1 MKRKLDE
8 ILNEFRGIVGDDD
21 REEVLA
27 MLEDLTDSYA
37 EPAEPGEDLTGRVAE
52 LEGQLAA
59 VNEQLAELRKRYRDR
74 FFGRVEADE
83 TEEYETDEKTP
94 NGDEIKIKD
103 LFKEKE
109 EE

>member
-1 MKRKLDE
+1 MKKTLDE
-8 ILNEFRGIVGDDD
+8 ILNEFRAIVGDDD
-21 REEVLA
+21 REEVLT

-37 EPAEPGEDLTGRVAE
+37 EPAEPGEDLSGRVAE
-52 LEGQLAA
+52 LEGQLA
-59 VNEQLAELRKRYRDR
+59 EMRKRYRDR

-83 TEEYETDEKTP
+83 TEEYETEEKTP

-109 EE
+109 D

>member
-1 MKRKLDE
+1 MKKTLDE
-8 ILNEFRGIVGDDD
+8 ILNEFRTIVGDDD

-37 EPAEPGEDLTGRVAE
+37 EPAEPGEDLSGRVAE
-52 LEGQLAA
+52 LEGQLA
-59 VNEQLAELRKRYRDR
+59 EMRKRYRDR

-83 TEEYETDEKTP
+83 TEEYETEEKTP

-109 EE
+109 D